1 MTKSYFFSFLL
12 LGSLLSACS
21 GSIRTDYVDFTQGFT
36 DGNSKVWMVEK
47 TISPDGAVILKQS
60 LQQEVIIFY
69 QSGKCLLTDLQK
81 LATGEGKHGK
91 VTFNHKS
98 HYVTLSFPRETREF
112 EFEFKNEN
120 ELILYPLEG
129 SDYTNAMELIPFP
142 ELSER

>member
-1 MTKSYFFSFLL
+1 MKKSYFFNFLIVFL
-12 LGSLLSACS
+12 ITSCT
-21 GSIRTDYVDFTQGFT
+21 GSIRTDNVDFTQGFT
-36 DGNSKVWMVEK
+36 DGNSKVWMVNK
-47 TISPDGAVILKQS
+47 TISPDGAVSMRQTLE
-60 LQQEVIIFY
+60 QEVIVFY

-91 VTFNHKS
+91 ITFNHKS

-142 ELSER
+142 ELN